1 MGAPAGR
8 PVTPEEM
15 AVAEANAQALGVS
28 TDVLMENAGR
38 VVAEEAVRS
47 LTGPGARVAVLAGP
61 GNNGGDGTC
70 ATHYLLDW
78 GYRPE
83 VWMVRPANQIR
94 TSAAR
99 RCFERIAR
107 RCPVHIAVPRADELV
122 GFPLIVDALLGTGQ
136 SGTLRPP
143 FAESV
148 RAIRASG
155 VPVLSVDVP
164 TGSSDPDGLRPQR
177 TVALAVAKLDAVT
190 SSPGEVVVRDIGIP
204 DGAWD
209 ETGPGDFLFYQAARG
224 SDGRGRTGRLVI
236 IGGGPYAGAPALA
249 GLAAL
254 RSGAERATIFA
265 PGGPAERIQSFSP
278 NLIVRG
284 FGRDRFASA
293 DVGPILRYLDQ
304 APPRAVVIGMGAGT
318 ESETVEALRNLIRSI
333 VGRYPV
339 VVDADALAVLPD
351 IVRGSPPA
359 KPVIATPNGGEF
371 ARVFHG
377 PKDGAPEARR
387 MAARTASTG
396 LGITIV
402 AKGDP
407 DLIAEG
413 DQLFENRHHVP
424 AMTVGGAGDVLAG
437 VLGSLLAQGLSPSAS
452 GRLATYWVGEAGL
465 RVAALRGDGLVATD
479 LIEELP
485 AVLVAGLH
493 RVRHAE

>member
-1 MGAPAGR
+1 MGAPIGR
-8 PVTPEEM
+8 PVTSEEM

-38 VVAEEAVRS
+38 VVAEEAIRS
-47 LTGPGARVAVLAGP
+47 LPGPGARVAVVAGP

-78 GYRPE
+78 GFHPE
-83 VWMVRPANQIR
+83 IWLVRPPNQIR
-94 TSAAR
+94 SGAAR
-99 RCFERIAR
+99 RCFERVAR
-107 RCPVHIAVPRADELV
+107 RCPVHLGIPRADELA

-136 SGTLRPP
+136 SGILRPP
-143 FAESV
+143 FAEAV
-148 RAIRASG
+148 RAIRTSG
-155 VPVLSVDVP
+155 APILSVDLP
-164 TGSSDPDGLRPQR
+164 TGTSDPDGLRPQR
-177 TVALAVAKLDAVT
+177 TVALAAPKVEFATA
-190 SSPGEVVVRDIGIP
+190 SPGEVTVRDIGIP
-204 DGAWD
+204 EGAWR
-209 ETGPGDFLFYQAARG
+209 ETGLRDFLFLRSARG
-224 SDGRGRTGRLVI
+224 ADGRGRTGRLVI

-304 APPRAVVIGMGAGT
+304 APPRAVVIGMGAGV
-318 ESETVEALRNLIRSI
+318 ESETVEALRSLLRSI

-351 IVRGSPPA
+351 LVRGRPPA
-359 KPVIATPNGGEF
+359 RPVIATPNGGEF
-371 ARVFHG
+371 VRVFQG
-377 PKDGAPEARR
+377 PKDGSSEARR
-387 MAARTASTG
+387 AAAQTASRE
-396 LGITIV
+396 LGITLV

-407 DLIAEG
+407 DLITEG
-413 DQLFENRHHVP
+413 DRIYENRHH
-424 AMTVGGAGDVLAG
+424 ALSMTVGGAGDVLAG
-437 VLGSLLAQGLSPSAS
+437 VLGSLLAQGLSPTGAALL
-452 GRLATYWVGEAGL
+452 GTYWVGEAGL

-493 RVRHAE
+493 RVRHPE